1 MPWTPWIHTEPDD
14 TADERVQ
21 ELYRRTRNRSTGRP
35 PDSVTLTSMTPEV
48 AGLLYNLQQAIEQAA
63 RGLTLREIE
72 IAALIVSVYNGCV
85 H

>member
-35 PDSVTLTSMTPEV
+35 PDSVTLTSM
-48 AGLLYNLQQAIEQAA
+48 
-63 RGLTLREIE
+63 
-72 IAALIVSVYNGCV
+72 IAVGNKKPLSETWA
-85 H
+85 